1 MNDEFRTKLIT
12 FFSKYRKIS
21 YAKGDIIIRGD
32 DTPSGVYFINSGHV
46 KMSSISEDGT
56 EITFY
61 IFKPLSFFPMTWA
74 LAEIDNVYYYKAL
87 TRVEAYRAP
96 KEDVVAFL
104 ESNPKILRDLTTRLL
119 VGLDGLIY
127 TTKNIIKSNSTK
139 KVAIIIAMLAKRFG
153 HINDD
158 NNIEL
163 DIELTHQ
170 DIANFAGISR
180 ETTSI
185 SIEKLRTKKLIFHK
199 GKKFIIENIQKLED
213 C

>member
-1 MNDEFRTKLIT
+1 MNIDLRIKLMA
-12 FFSKYRKIS
+12 FFSNYRKICYS
-21 YAKGDIIIRGD
+21 KGDIVIRGD
-32 DTPSGVYFINSGHV
+32 DTPNGVYFIKSGYI
-46 KMSSISEDGT
+46 KMSSIYENGT
-56 EITFY
+56 EIAFN
-61 IFKPLSFFPMTWA
+61 IFKPESFFPMTWA
-74 LAEIDNVYYYKAL
+74 LAEVENVYFYKAMSNI
-87 TRVEAYRAP
+87 VVYRAP

-104 ESNPKILRDLTTRLL
+104 ESNPKIFKDLATRLL
-119 VGLDGLIY
+119 ISLDGLIH
-127 TTKNIIKSNSTK
+127 TTKNVIKSNSTK

-158 NNIEL
+158 NNIEI
-163 DIELTHQ
+163 DIDLTHQ